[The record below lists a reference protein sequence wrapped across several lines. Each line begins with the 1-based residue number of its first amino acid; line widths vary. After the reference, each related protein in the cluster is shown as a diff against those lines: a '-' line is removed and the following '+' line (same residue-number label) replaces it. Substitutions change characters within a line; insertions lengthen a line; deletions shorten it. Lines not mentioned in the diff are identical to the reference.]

1 MAALPNMKPSRGWH
15 SRGYLPHFDGGSIPQ
30 TVTFRLA
37 DALPKAVLDRWE
49 NELATM
55 PEARAS
61 VERRQRI
68 EHYLDSGAGQCWLS
82 QPEIA
87 ETVENALLFFE
98 GQRYGLET
106 WVVMPNHVHALFT
119 PMAAHSFS
127 EILHSWKSYTSN
139 AANRLLGRSG
149 EFWYPDY
156 YDRFIRDEQH
166 FVRAVEY
173 IEMNPVVA
181 GLCLRPEDWP
191 YASARFRRS
200 AGFQPAPRG
209 SAARMAALLAAL
221 PEGEAKVVALRDR
234 KPAGKP

>member
-1 MAALPNMKPSRGWH
+1 MAALPNMKPPKGWH

-68 EHYLDSGAGQCWLS
+68 EHYLDSGVGQCWLS

-98 GQRYGLET
+98 GQRYELEA
-106 WVVMPNHVHALFT
+106 WAVMPNHVHALFT
-119 PMAAHSFS
+119 PMAGHSFS

-156 YDRFIRDEQH
+156 YDRFIRHEQH

-173 IEMNPVVA
+173 IEMNPVAA

-200 AGFQPAPRG
+200 VGFQPAPKG
-209 SAARMAALLAAL
+209 SAAKMAALLPVL
-221 PEGEAKVVALRDR
+221 PDR
-234 KPAGKP
+234 KPAGEP

>member
-1 MAALPNMKPSRGWH
+1 MAALPKDEAKMAALPNMKPPKGWH

-37 DALPKAVLDRWE
+37 DALPKVVLDRWE

-87 ETVENALLFFE
+87 ESVENALLFFE
-98 GQRYGLET
+98 GQRYGLEA

-119 PMAAHSFS
+119 PMAGHSFS

-139 AANRLLGRSG
+139 AANRLLGRNG

-173 IEMNPVVA
+173 IEMNPVAA

-191 YASARFRRS
+191 YASARFRWS
-200 AGFQPAPRG
+200 AGFQPAPKG
-209 SAARMAALLAAL
+209 SAAKMAALLPVL
-221 PEGEAKVVALRDR
+221 PDR
-234 KPAGKP
+234 KPAGEP